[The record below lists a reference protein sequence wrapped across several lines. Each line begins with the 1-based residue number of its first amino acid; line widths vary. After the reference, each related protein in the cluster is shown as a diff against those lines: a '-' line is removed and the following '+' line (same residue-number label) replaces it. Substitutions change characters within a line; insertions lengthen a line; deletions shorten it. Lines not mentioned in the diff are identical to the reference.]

1 MYVAIG
7 VILTGPFIFFARKRV
22 EWRWWELGA
31 YVLPFWIWVGLI
43 AKGGQPKSIANLG
56 EIGNLLIALVV
67 LVGVRVVLG
76 RHRAAVGLAMFG
88 QVALCVVAALTYFL
102 TPMLPE

>member
-1 MYVAIG
+1 
-7 VILTGPFIFFARKRV
+7 
-22 EWRWWELGA
+22 
-31 YVLPFWIWVGLI
+31 VGLI